1 MFIHARLST
10 TLLVA
15 LLCTAGTLAQQNSPQ
30 AQQGSRRI
38 YLDVVVTPKSGPH
51 VSGLEQQDFTLLD
64 NKAPQKIATFQ
75 AFTGREAP
83 IEAIVVID
91 GVNID
96 YQILSYTREQV
107 EKFLRAEGGHLEY
120 PVALAVVTDQGTQMV
135 AGFSSDGNPLA
146 AALGGYDIAKRI
158 LNRST
163 GFYSVVERLQISLQ
177 ALDDLVASEA
187 PRPGRKVIIWV
198 SPGWPLLSG
207 PHTELDS
214 KAVQQIFADDVHF
227 STLLRQARVTLY
239 SVNPLGT
246 GVSNSWFYQQFV
258 KGVSKPSQVD
268 AADLALPVLAI
279 QSGGLALDYDNDVAG
294 LLRKCLSDAA
304 PYYEISSDPP
314 PAAQPNTYHQIEIKL
329 AQPGLTARTREGYY
343 AQPLPHN

>member
-1 MFIHARLST
+1 MFIHARLGSS
-10 TLLVA
+10 LLVA

-30 AQQGSRRI
+30 TKPGSGKI
-38 YLDVVVTPKSGPH
+38 YLDVVITPKSGPH
-51 VSGLEQQDFTLLD
+51 VSDLQQQDFTLLD
-64 NKAPQKIATFQ
+64 NKVPQTITSFE

-96 YQILSYTREQV
+96 FQNLSYTRQQV
-107 EKFLRAEGGHLEY
+107 EKFLRAEGGRPEY
-120 PVALAVVTDQGTQMV
+120 PVALAVVTDQGMQMV
-135 AGFSSDGNPLA
+135 TDFSSDGNALS
-146 AALGGYDIAKRI
+146 AALGNYDIAKRI
-158 LNRST
+158 LNRGA
-163 GFYSVVERLQISLQ
+163 GFYSVVERVQIMLQ
-177 ALDDLVASEA
+177 ALNQLAASEA
-187 PRPGRKVIIWV
+187 PRPGHKVIIWV

-207 PHTELDS
+207 PHIEIDS
-214 KAVQQIFADDVHF
+214 KTAQQIFKDDVHF
-227 STLLRQARVTLY
+227 STILRQARVTLY

-294 LLRKCLSDAA
+294 LIRKCLSDAA
-304 PYYEISSDPP
+304 PYYEISFDSP
-314 PAAQPNTYHQIEIKL
+314 PAAQPDTYHHLEIKI